1 MIFLVKASSINE
13 EPLLVL
19 MALVEKHQNYME
31 FLKDCRMLTPERT
44 KTIVGEIDD
53 IFKIIKSRDEV
64 RSEDDE
70 VGKVGDDECESN
82 SGENSSSSSSSVS

>member
-1 MIFLVKASSINE
+1 
-13 EPLLVL
+13 
-19 MALVEKHQNYME
+19 MALVEKHQNYMK
-31 FLKDCRMLTPERT
+31 FLKDCGMLTPERT

-53 IFKIIKSRDEV
+53 IFKIIKSREEV

-82 SGENSSSSSSSVS
+82 SGEIVAAA